1 MTEYKWSSVK
11 GYVLSKRNP
20 HSCLLFST
28 NGNQLSCNDSLNKT
42 YWTRVR
48 IPPAPQKIN
57 DDFELLIDIYIKG
70 YKMKIDKYFIPLV
83 IVLITYANGIV
94 STKFLN
100 DKNIQLQSLIDENK
114 RLVEKLNE
122 YETEGMHVTVT
133 MYQPV
138 RYQTDSTPNILADG
152 TRIRTKEASNYKF
165 IAVSRNLLKRW
176 GGFLDYG
183 DFVLLKGTDHKD
195 GVYQVRDTMNKR
207 WVNRI
212 DILESVHVKP
222 YKFEKAKIIKTDL
235 VINGSN

>member
-1 MTEYKWSSVK
+1 
-11 GYVLSKRNP
+11 
-20 HSCLLFST
+20 
-28 NGNQLSCNDSLNKT
+28 
-42 YWTRVR
+42 
-48 IPPAPQKIN
+48 
-57 DDFELLIDIYIKG
+57 
-70 YKMKIDKYFIPLV
+70 MKIDKYFIPLA

-152 TRIRTKEASNYKF
+152 TRIRTQDASNYKF

-176 GGFLDYG
+176 GGWLDFG
-183 DFVLLKGTDHKD
+183 DFILLKGTDLKD
-195 GVYQVRDTMNKR
+195 GVYQVRDVMNKR
-207 WVNRI
+207 FVNRI
-212 DILESVHVKP
+212 DILESVDVKP
-222 YKFEKAKIIKTDL
+222 YKFDKAEILKTDL
-235 VINGSN
+235 LHKTGS